1 MRDLRRPTE
10 AYKSPID
17 RTAGGVGSHCGS
29 PCVVAVRYGGGL
41 RFSEAYFIGG
51 NHDSLL
57 ERLGAAEVQ
66 RRVPSATYLCE
77 SSADVRAL
85 GVLPAVL

>member
-1 MRDLRRPTE
+1 M
-10 AYKSPID
+10 
-17 RTAGGVGSHCGS
+17 
-29 PCVVAVRYGGGL
+29 GGL